1 MLKATRT
8 SFEKAKRNIILFA
21 FINCTAYIVF
31 MLVVKYTGLLHV
43 SGMRTINYAILAI
56 FSIFQIKSLAKQQL
70 HFPFL
75 EVFSVTIVTGT
86 ISFFLFSIFLFFYS
100 FFDPY
105 LNNLYIMDV
114 EKTPRLA
121 PPLLMFFEG
130 SGISVIIGL
139 IAMEYA
145 SWLREKG
152 HKKYKDL

>member
-1 MLKATRT
+1 MLKTTRT
-8 SFEKAKRNIILFA
+8 SFQKAKRNIILFA
-21 FINCTAYIVF
+21 LINCACYVVF
-31 MLVVKYTGLLHV
+31 MLIVKYTNLLHV
-43 SGMRTINYAILAI
+43 AGMRTINYAILAI
-56 FSIFQIKSLAKQQL
+56 LSIVQVKSLAKQEI

-105 LNNLYIMDV
+105 LNNLYIMDI
-114 EKTPRLA
+114 EYTPRLA

-139 IAMEYA
+139 ITMEYA
-145 SWLREKG
+145 GWQREKG
-152 HKKYKDL
+152 IEKFKD